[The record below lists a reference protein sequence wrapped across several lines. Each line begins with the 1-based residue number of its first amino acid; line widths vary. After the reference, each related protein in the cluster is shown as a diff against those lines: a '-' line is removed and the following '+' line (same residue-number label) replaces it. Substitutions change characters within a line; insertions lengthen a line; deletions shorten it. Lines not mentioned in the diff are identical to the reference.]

1 MTDHHVC
8 VQLFMYEFQ
17 MITLRKT
24 LNGMLLPVRGVKMM
38 KDQKQAITLLLVQAK
53 LTGLHVRA
61 VGVTDRDTH
70 CLCESLFGMYIRLT
84 VHTYIYY
91 VHTFVHT
98 YIHTNTY
105 IYTYINT
112 YIQTYIYA
120 YIHEYINK

>member
-84 VHTYIYY
+84 VHTYIYIYILRTHLCTYIYTHKY
-91 VHTFVHT
+91 VHIHVHK
-98 YIHTNTY
+98 YIHTN
-105 IYTYINT
+105 
-112 YIQTYIYA
+112 
-120 YIHEYINK
+120 IHICIHT